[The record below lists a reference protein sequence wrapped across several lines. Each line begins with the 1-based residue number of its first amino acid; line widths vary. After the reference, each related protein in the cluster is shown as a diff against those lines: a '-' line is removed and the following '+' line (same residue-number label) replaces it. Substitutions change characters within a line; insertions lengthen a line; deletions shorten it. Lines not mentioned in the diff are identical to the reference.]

1 MMARRFA
8 ILRPHPTVGTA
19 RSRCDAVQRPLS
31 AGSRAASMKRHAMS
45 PALWPRLKRSN
56 NRAAKESALK
66 CCSPISSASSSLVA
80 FGFVARAAHR
90 TSSRSRLSRRT
101 YAGSPNWSLDHHR
114 WPRLV
119 LRKRCGRQCPC
130 SKGPAAKRSGRN
142 RWLQD
147 IEKNT
152 SPFPSPTFATKS
164 ASNRQV
170 AVARDALYFGRT
182 HLNLRDILWSYVRS
196 PNAITHYGIVPSH
209 STGAPFAR
217 AEFSANHHALFGRV
231 RATRVESD
239 AY

>member
-147 IEKNT
+147 IEKIT
-152 SPFPSPTFATKS
+152 SLFPSPTFATKS
-164 ASNRQV
+164 AHSRH
-170 AVARDALYFGRT
+170 F
-182 HLNLRDILWSYVRS
+182 RS
-196 PNAITHYGIVPSH
+196 LAYGIV
-209 STGAPFAR
+209 TFCLLEFLYVLRRQLGLIERERDFAELAGEGERYLIVGIVDRR
-217 AEFSANHHALFGRV
+217 AGV
-231 RATRVESD
+231 RTD
-239 AY
+239 IKTFIPL

>member
-1 MMARRFA
+1 MGISWGVPETPQLAPLPGDRRQ
-8 ILRPHPTVGTA
+8 
-19 RSRCDAVQRPLS
+19 AVQR
-31 AGSRAASMKRHAMS
+31 RARIAI
-45 PALWPRLKRSN
+45 RLNVHFAPK
-56 NRAAKESALK
+56 ATEL
-66 CCSPISSASSSLVA
+66 
-80 FGFVARAAHR
+80 
-90 TSSRSRLSRRT
+90 
-101 YAGSPNWSLDHHR
+101 
-114 WPRLV
+114 
-119 LRKRCGRQCPC
+119 LRGREMTRC
-130 SKGPAAKRSGRN
+130 
-142 RWLQD
+142 
-147 IEKNT
+147 
-152 SPFPSPTFATKS
+152 